1 MNPDI
6 EKELIEIKKVV
17 EENNKILRKIQSG
30 NRWVIVLGFVK
41 WVVYIG
47 IVIGVYAVLQ
57 PYINQMIGLYA
68 GIQESAD
75 TLSEMKSK
83 TQSID
88 INSLK
93 ELFN

>member
-30 NRWVIVLGFVK
+30 NRWVIILGFVK

-57 PYINQMIGLYA
+57 PYINQMIGLYT